1 MYSKGIGPE
10 VGKTKTWILYDR
22 FYYLKK
28 KWIFKK
34 VKISCVL
41 HKIRKTIFGSWYLK
55 PLSRRHMLVH
65 KVNLP
70 SLDSKYVT
78 LEKTSSN

>member
-34 VKISCVL
+34 VKISCITQNQKDYIWQLVS
-41 HKIRKTIFGSWYLK
+41 KT
-55 PLSRRHMLVH
+55 
-65 KVNLP
+65 
-70 SLDSKYVT
+70 T
-78 LEKTSSN
+78 Q